1 MTEKSLAVKV
11 FITKCVAL
19 LLRRSLR
26 RFEGRDLNVAIPR
39 TKDSQ
44 SEGKLKAMIK
54 TRANVLNFAIMTIFL
69 KKSRNYFAYYFLSDY
84 NCRMRLFSIMR
95 ANLLFI
101 CSIPPYFVAAK
112 LASTSKLLGFAV
124 NPNSQAYAESVW
136 RQKHVSYFA
145 YGSNMNPAVL
155 EDMRG
160 IKPLDSCPGFVR
172 GYKLAF
178 NLRGPPLIAP
188 SSASAEPSEGEE
200 LHGVL
205 FTLSRSVDAL
215 LYIIADWASLIS
227 RGCLVLIT
235 QHSMH
240 CSPQF
245 ATRLSAATPKAPQQR
260 LRALACSLRGM
271 ARRGAAGATGR
282 GLPCRRRWASPTTSS
297 PSWSV
302 QSPTRKRP
310 GSLLGHRLGKDSES
324 RSNTDA
330 DAASDAGPDTEMKI
344 GAPPTDS
351 DPRGVVIRPRF
362 SHSSVT

>member
-1 MTEKSLAVKV
+1 
-11 FITKCVAL
+11 
-19 LLRRSLR
+19 
-26 RFEGRDLNVAIPR
+26 
-39 TKDSQ
+39 
-44 SEGKLKAMIK
+44 
-54 TRANVLNFAIMTIFL
+54 MTIFL

-205 FTLSRSVDAL
+205 FTLSRSDDAL
-215 LYIIADWASLIS
+215 LYIVTDLGSLIS
-227 RGCLVLIT
+227 RGCPVLIA
-235 QHSMH
+235 QHSMLRH
-240 CSPQF
+240 QAVRGHAKSTAAAPSRPRLLF
-245 ATRLSAATPKAPQQR
+245 TRHGA
-260 LRALACSLRGM
+260 
-271 ARRGAAGATGR
+271 ARRGR
-282 GLPCRRRWASPTTSS
+282 GDWARLAVSEAVGFAYDLE
-297 PSWSV
+297 SV
-302 QSPTRKRP
+302 LVRP
-310 GSLLGHRLGKDSES
+310 VTDSEKA
-324 RSNTDA
+324 R
-330 DAASDAGPDTEMKI
+330 K
-344 GAPPTDS
+344 PT
-351 DPRGVVIRPRF
+351 
-362 SHSSVT
+362 